1 MSDLVALERRARAC
15 NLFIR
20 DVLGRTRRAEQTS
33 QVFNVLGSL
42 IFVRRFGE
50 PSFSCRHYARLLFFY
65 RRSLAGQISSM
76 TFHRYGRRF
85 FEVPHAAVY
94 LLIAANFIAYSVCF
108 YSSGAIVIP
117 SELLLRSGAMYPS
130 AISRLEYWRLDT
142 YGFLHVSRPEYW
154 RLITYGFL
162 HANLFHITVNMFCL
176 GLWGGHLERRVGSFY
191 LFSIYICALI
201 SGAFFGVLTLPPQHL
216 LIGASGAI
224 SGILGALL
232 CLWVLGRIDLPASF
246 FVINI
251 GLNVA
256 VLALNTSKIGWGSH
270 LGGFAAGIISCA
282 LLDVL
287 EKINAF
293 VFRCKFPE
301 FIKINGFIVVVGVA
315 ALFWGGIQIAAT
327 FRPEGW
333 LLLFMFVIEVFGVIK
348 LIDLVLSVKKGLA
361 IIVIVFAAA
370 NAALVLVAGVTYT
383 AALSATCA
391 SREFSA
397 KLLENALKVACTNI
411 NLTLYIVAACAF
423 VLTLVGYLHALFR
436 GITDVGFVGA
446 TLRAE
451 RKRRQ
456 GI

>member
-1 MSDLVALERRARAC
+1 MA
-15 NLFIR
+15 I
-20 DVLGRTRRAEQTS
+20 
-33 QVFNVLGSL
+33 
-42 IFVRRFGE
+42 
-50 PSFSCRHYARLLFFY
+50 
-65 RRSLAGQISSM
+65 
-76 TFHRYGRRF
+76 HRYGRRF

-94 LLIAANFIAYSVCF
+94 LLIAANFIAYGVCF

-117 SELLLRSGAMYPS
+117 SELLLRSGAMYSS
-130 AISRLEYWRLDT
+130 AIDRHEYWPL
-142 YGFLHVSRPEYW
+142 V
-154 RLITYGFL
+154 TYGFL
-162 HANLFHITVNMFCL
+162 HANLFYLTINMFCL
-176 GLWGGHLERRVGSFY
+176 GLLGEHLKRRVGSFY
-191 LFSIYICALI
+191 LFSIYICVLI
-201 SGAFFGVLTLPPQHL
+201 SGAFFGVLTLPTQNL

-270 LGGFAAGIISCA
+270 LGGFAAGIISCS

-287 EKINAF
+287 EKINAL

-301 FIKINGFIVVVGVA
+301 FVKLNGFVVVIGLAV
-315 ALFWGGIQIAAT
+315 LFWGGIPIDMT

-333 LLLFMFVIEVFGVIK
+333 LLLSTFAIESFGVIK
-348 LIDLVLSVKKGLA
+348 LIDLVLSVKNGLA
-361 IIVIVFAAA
+361 VIVIVFAAA
-370 NAALVLVAGVTYT
+370 NAALVLIVGSTYHT
-383 AALSATCA
+383 TISAICS
-391 SREFSA
+391 SRNF
-397 KLLENALKVACTNI
+397 NAIIQDNIFNVVCTSI
-411 NLTLYIVAACAF
+411 NLTLYVVAACVF
-423 VLTLVGYLHALFR
+423 VLTIVVYFHEFFR

-451 RKRRQ
+451 RKRRR